1 MLLIVKNGLSF
12 LSLLLSVL
20 HSSGEPQI
28 MGRREGTLRRIEE
41 GSARKVLDWL
51 RARRDDVRQA
61 GRQAGKQADRQT
73 GRTTEMRQ
81 KERERESS
89 LLNPT
94 LSASLQ
100 PLLSDLL
107 CVCLALDIRHFVLR
121 DER

>member
-61 GRQAGKQADRQT
+61 GRQT
-73 GRTTEMRQ
+73 GRQAGRQ
-81 KERERESS
+81 DDRNAPKRTGARIEFVEP
-89 LLNPT
+89 NAQCKFAA
-94 LSASLQ
+94 ASLG
-100 PLLSDLL
+100 LVV
-107 CVCLALDIRHFVLR
+107 CVFGVRHSAFGISC
-121 DER
+121 